1 MIDAVLFG
9 AVDNALLVAG
19 VWCGV
24 EWGELFVPRRYR
36 SRAAGAAVGGFLG
49 NAISDGVAGF
59 AIGPG
64 FALAVFLGCL
74 LPVAALV
81 PVIRRASR
89 VPAE

>member
-1 MIDAVLFG
+1 MMDAVLFG

-24 EWGELFVPRRYR
+24 EWGELFVPGRYR

-64 FALAVFLGCL
+64 FAVGVFLGCL
-74 LPVAALV
+74 LVGPALV

-89 VPAE
+89 

>member
-1 MIDAVLFG
+1 MMDAVLFG
-9 AVDNALLVAG
+9 AVDNALLVTG
-19 VWCGV
+19 IGLGV
-24 EWGELFVPRRYR
+24 EWGELFLPRSYR

-49 NAISDGVAGF
+49 NAISDGLAGF
-59 AIGPG
+59 AIGTG

-89 VPAE
+89 VS

>member
-1 MIDAVLFG
+1 MIDGLLFG

-19 VWCGV
+19 IGLGV
-24 EWGELFVPRRYR
+24 EWGELFVPRSYR

-74 LPVAALV
+74 LPVAALI

-89 VPAE
+89 VSAE